1 MGSPERIYR
10 RLLTCLPAEFRAEAA
25 DELIDTFRHAHARV
39 AGQGPVAGLRF
50 WIRMLADLAVTSG
63 AERFQRTRHDRVPIR
78 SRDVMAFF
86 NDFRI
91 ASRVLRHHPGFALT
105 SVLTLALGIGAIT
118 AIYSV
123 VHAVLLQPLPYRD
136 PERLVLVWQE
146 LRARQVPEFPFPSGD
161 VPDLRAQ
168 GTMFE
173 DIAALSTGRQTVLS
187 ATNQPEQ
194 VRSAFV
200 TTNTLGLLG
209 LPIALGRDFQESD
222 GTPPPPP
229 PGPPA
234 AAGGGPVPSAPAAQA
249 VPQAPAPP
257 PPPFMTILSHEYWVR
272 RYGGDRAVI
281 GQSIVT
287 PGNATGQ
294 IVGVLA
300 PGAELLF
307 PPRNNIEKTPDFWIA
322 SRQDF
327 AQASRTAG
335 QVRVIGRLKPGVT
348 IAQAQQQMDKLAAD
362 LRETYPV
369 KKNAGV
375 HINVV
380 PMHESLVSDVRLSI
394 LALMGA
400 VVFVLLIAC
409 ANVANLM
416 MTQAARRERELA
428 VKTALGAGRAT
439 LVRQI
444 LAESLLLALAGSLVG
459 LGLARVG
466 IAALQRIGPQ
476 DLPRLAGVS
485 IDVSV
490 LGFCVG
496 MALLSVLLFGLLP
509 ALRASRSTIVDV
521 LRQSGR
527 VAGLSSGRLRSGL
540 VIAEVALSFVLLVG
554 AGLMLRSLVA
564 LTRVD
569 PGYDPNG
576 VLTFLVTNIRGNVEA
591 RGEFTRRMREE
602 LARLP
607 GVQGASAASPV
618 PLDGRVA
625 NIPWGTEAAAADPTA
640 FRQAVSYVVMPGYF
654 EAMKSPAIDGRTFTE
669 DDNSPDRQVII

>member
-1 MGSPERIYR
+1 
-10 RLLTCLPAEFRAEAA
+10 
-25 DELIDTFRHAHARV
+25 
-39 AGQGPVAGLRF
+39 
-50 WIRMLADLAVTSG
+50 
-63 AERFQRTRHDRVPIR
+63 
-78 SRDVMAFF
+78 
-86 NDFRI
+86 
-91 ASRVLRHHPGFALT
+91 
-105 SVLTLALGIGAIT
+105 
-118 AIYSV
+118 
-123 VHAVLLQPLPYRD
+123 
-136 PERLVLVWQE
+136 
-146 LRARQVPEFPFPSGD
+146 
-161 VPDLRAQ
+161 
-168 GTMFE
+168 
-173 DIAALSTGRQTVLS
+173 
-187 ATNQPEQ
+187 
-194 VRSAFV
+194 
-200 TTNTLGLLG
+200 
-209 LPIALGRDFQESD
+209 
-222 GTPPPPP
+222 
-229 PGPPA
+229 
-234 AAGGGPVPSAPAAQA
+234 
-249 VPQAPAPP
+249 
-257 PPPFMTILSHEYWVR
+257 MTILSHEYWVR

-485 IDVSV
+485 IDVI
-490 LGFCVG
+490 
-496 MALLSVLLFGLLP
+496 
-509 ALRASRSTIVDV
+509 RRRSR
-521 LRQSGR
+521 
-527 VAGLSSGRLRSGL
+527 
-540 VIAEVALSFVLLVG
+540 
-554 AGLMLRSLVA
+554 
-564 LTRVD
+564 
-569 PGYDPNG
+569 
-576 VLTFLVTNIRGNVEA
+576 
-591 RGEFTRRMREE
+591 
-602 LARLP
+602 
-607 GVQGASAASPV
+607 
-618 PLDGRVA
+618 
-625 NIPWGTEAAAADPTA
+625 TA
-640 FRQAVSYVVMPGYF
+640 FRSSTSSSSVRSWNGGGMAALLGGGGARYDAVRWIEYGSLERANGTVNTREVAREARKLTGNPGTR
-654 EAMKSPAIDGRTFTE
+654 ESGGRDLADET
-669 DDNSPDRQVII
+669 P